1 MRTSQEIDGLFTK
14 VKRSFVD
21 LDISLAKNP
30 VTDDAIILKDE
41 KAVTQA
47 IKNIILTKFG
57 EKLMDP
63 SIGCDVHSMLFEPLD
78 VFSAMEIQGKIE
90 STIASFE
97 PRIEILSVNV
107 KTIDN
112 ELGEIIVDLTFRIVG
127 EPNII
132 EQSFLI
138 ERPSS

>member
-30 VTDDAIILKDE
+30 ITDDAITLKNE

-78 VFSAMEIQGKIE
+78 VFSAMEIQSKIE
-90 STIASFE
+90 AAIANYE
-97 PRIEILSVNV
+97 PRIQIISVEV

-112 ELGEIIVDLTFRIVG
+112 ELGEILVDLVFRIVG

-132 EQSFLI
+132 EQTFLI